1 VCSRKVKKTSKDIAE
16 KILKAMTDD
25 IQKRAWFKYYRNI
38 EDFILEAIRRSIE
51 DWEKCALAYETGE
64 EPDAKVE
71 AMERPSPVSKT
82 PDKTAK
88 TEKTESSQDNKP
100 PGCSHYVGYLMK
112 EHPKKTPIPNEC
124 ITCSKINECLMR
136 G

>member
-1 VCSRKVKKTSKDIAE
+1 
-16 KILKAMTDD
+16 MTDD

-51 DWEKCALAYETGE
+51 DWEKCALAHEAGE

-71 AMERPSPVSKT
+71 TMERPSIVSKASV
-82 PDKTAK
+82 KTAK
-88 TEKTESSQDNKP
+88 TEKTEISEDTKP
-100 PGCSHYVGYLMK
+100 PGCSHYIGYLMK

-124 ITCSKINECLMR
+124 ITCIKINQCLLR
-136 G
+136 V